1 VPRPPDAPLATA
13 TIAPVA
19 ASVTTS
25 SGSSSLLPLVL
36 GLALVLALVVVAVAA
51 TPPWV
56 LPGHVN
62 VVAYEHR
69 QSLIAGGTAVAASI
83 ALGLL
88 ISLLGS

>member
-1 VPRPPDAPLATA
+1 
-13 TIAPVA
+13 
-19 ASVTTS
+19 
-25 SGSSSLLPLVL
+25 
-36 GLALVLALVVVAVAA
+36 VAVAA

>member
-1 VPRPPDAPLATA
+1 VPRPPDAPLTA

-19 ASVTTS
+19 ASVTTTS

-36 GLALVLALVVVAVAA
+36 GLALVLALAIVAVAA

>member
-1 VPRPPDAPLATA
+1 MVPA
-13 TIAPVA
+13 A
-19 ASVTTS
+19 ASVTRS

-36 GLALVLALVVVAVAA
+36 GLVLVLALIVIAAAA

-83 ALGLL
+83 AVGLL